1 MSDDYKKAGEDAAIN
16 SLDENIKALFAR
28 MQTEAHEI
36 ATQKLFEATDWELN
50 QVVLP
55 IAP

>member
-1 MSDDYKKAGEDAAIN
+1 MSDDCEKAGEEAAIN
-16 SLDENIKALFAR
+16 SLDEDIETLFAK
-28 MQTEAHEI
+28 MQTEAHAI

-55 IAP
+55 IDP